1 MAFIKSVFQWSGG
14 KDSALGLW
22 KLLEDGKYQ
31 VDRLLTTVNRSNNRI
46 SMHGVRAELV
56 ELQADSI
63 GLPLRKLML
72 PEMPSMNIYE
82 EEMNKTLT
90 EFKKNGIRH
99 AVFGDIFL
107 VDLKEYRDRQLGTV
121 GFTGVYPLWNLPS
134 QQLIEDFIQ
143 LGFKAVVVCVNANF
157 LDQSFLGRLI
167 DHQFL
172 KDLPVNVDPC
182 GENGEF
188 HTFVFEG
195 PLFKKTVDFKLGER
209 VYRDYQQEK
218 NIDDTGVDTGF
229 WYIDLLPIKK

>member
-22 KLLEDGKYQ
+22 KLLEGGKYQ

-188 HTFVFEG
+188 HTF
-195 PLFKKTVDFKLGER
+195 
-209 VYRDYQQEK
+209 
-218 NIDDTGVDTGF
+218 
-229 WYIDLLPIKK
+229 